1 MIRMKSVLPRI
12 LGEDRSRIL
21 VERLEEVC
29 IDLWNKAELITVMSP
44 YMQPSWTVMPFAIL
58 CLCEESYLLTMLVI
72 NTYKM
77 LIDLG
82 VILDPPF

>member
-1 MIRMKSVLPRI
+1 MRMMSVLPRI

-21 VERLEEVC
+21 VKRLEEVC

-44 YMQPSWTVMPFAIL
+44 YLKPSWTVMPFAII

>member
-1 MIRMKSVLPRI
+1 MMRMKSVMPRI

-21 VERLEEVC
+21 FERLEEVC

-58 CLCEESYLLTMLVI
+58 CFCEESYLLTMLVI

>member
-1 MIRMKSVLPRI
+1 MRMKSVLPRI

-29 IDLWNKAELITVMSP
+29 IDVWYKAELITVMSP
-44 YMQPSWTVMPFAIL
+44 YLQPSWAVMPFAIL
-58 CLCEESYLLTMLVI
+58 CLCEESHLLTMLVI

>member
-1 MIRMKSVLPRI
+1 MMRMKSVLTRI

-29 IDLWNKAELITVMSP
+29 IDIWNKAELITVMSP
-44 YMQPSWTVMPFAIL
+44 YLQPSWRVMPLAIL

>member
-1 MIRMKSVLPRI
+1 MMRMKSVLPKI

-44 YMQPSWTVMPFAIL
+44 YLQPSWTVMPFAIL

>member
-1 MIRMKSVLPRI
+1 MRMKSVLPKI

-44 YMQPSWTVMPFAIL
+44 YLQPSWTVMPFAIL

>member
-1 MIRMKSVLPRI
+1 MMRMKSVLPRI

-21 VERLEEVC
+21 VERLKEVC

-44 YMQPSWTVMPFAIL
+44 YLRPSWTVMPFAIL

>member
-1 MIRMKSVLPRI
+1 MRIKSVFPRI

-21 VERLEEVC
+21 VERLEEVR

-44 YMQPSWTVMPFAIL
+44 YLQPSWTVMPFAIL
-58 CLCEESYLLTMLVI
+58 CLCEVSYLLTMLVV

>member
-1 MIRMKSVLPRI
+1 MRIKSVFPRI

-21 VERLEEVC
+21 FERLEEVC

-44 YMQPSWTVMPFAIL
+44 YLKPSWPVMPFAIL

>member
-1 MIRMKSVLPRI
+1 MMHMKSVLPRI

-21 VERLEEVC
+21 VERLKEVC

-44 YMQPSWTVMPFAIL
+44 YLQPSWTVMPFAIL
-58 CLCEESYLLTMLVI
+58 CLCQESYLLTMLVI

>member
-1 MIRMKSVLPRI
+1 MMNLKSVLPSI
-12 LGEDRSRIL
+12 LGEARYKVL

-29 IDLWNKAELITVMSP
+29 IDVWNKAELITVMSP
-44 YMQPSWTVMPFAIL
+44 YLQPSWTVMPFAIL

-77 LIDLG
+77 LIDFG

>member
-1 MIRMKSVLPRI
+1 MMRMKSVLPRI

-44 YMQPSWTVMPFAIL
+44 YLQPSWTVMPFAIL
-58 CLCEESYLLTMLVI
+58 CLCQESYLLTMLVI

>member
-1 MIRMKSVLPRI
+1 MMNLKSVLPSI
-12 LGEDRSRIL
+12 LGEARYKVL

-29 IDLWNKAELITVMSP
+29 IDVWNKAELITVMSP
-44 YMQPSWTVMPFAIL
+44 YLQPSWTVMPFAIL

>member
-1 MIRMKSVLPRI
+1 MRMKSVLPRI

-29 IDLWNKAELITVMSP
+29 IDLWNKAELITVVSP
-44 YMQPSWTVMPFAIL
+44 YLQPSWTVMPFAIL

>member
-1 MIRMKSVLPRI
+1 MMRMKSVLPRI

-21 VERLEEVC
+21 VERLGEVC
-29 IDLWNKAELITVMSP
+29 IDVWNKAELITVMSP
-44 YMQPSWTVMPFAIL
+44 YLQPSWTVMPFAIL

>member
-1 MIRMKSVLPRI
+1 MMRMKSVLPRI
-12 LGEDRSRIL
+12 LGEARSRIL

-29 IDLWNKAELITVMSP
+29 IDLWSKAELITVMSP
-44 YMQPSWTVMPFAIL
+44 YLQPSWTVMPFAIL

>member
-1 MIRMKSVLPRI
+1 MMRMKSVLPRI

-21 VERLEEVC
+21 VARLEEVC
-29 IDLWNKAELITVMSP
+29 IDLWNKAELITVVSP
-44 YMQPSWTVMPFAIL
+44 YLQPSWTVMPFAIL

>member
-1 MIRMKSVLPRI
+1 MMRMKSVLPRI
-12 LGEDRSRIL
+12 LGEVRSRIL

-29 IDLWNKAELITVMSP
+29 IDVWYKAELITVMSP
-44 YMQPSWTVMPFAIL
+44 YLQPSWTVMPFAIL

>member
-1 MIRMKSVLPRI
+1 M
-12 LGEDRSRIL
+12 L

-44 YMQPSWTVMPFAIL
+44 YLHPSWTVMPFAIL
-58 CLCEESYLLTMLVI
+58 SLCEESYLLTMLVI
-72 NTYKM
+72 NTFKM

>member
-1 MIRMKSVLPRI
+1 MGLKSLLPSI
-12 LGEDRSRIL
+12 LSEERYRVL
-21 VERLEEVC
+21 VERVEEVC
-29 IDLWNKAELITVMSP
+29 IDVWNKAELITVMSP
-44 YMQPSWTVMPFAIL
+44 YLQPSWTVMPFAIL

>member
-1 MIRMKSVLPRI
+1 MMRMKSVLTRI

-29 IDLWNKAELITVMSP
+29 IDIWNKAELITVMSP
-44 YMQPSWTVMPFAIL
+44 YLQPSWTVMPFAIL

>member
-1 MIRMKSVLPRI
+1 MMRIKSVFPRI
-12 LGEDRSRIL
+12 LDEDRSRIL
-21 VERLEEVC
+21 FERLEEVC
-29 IDLWNKAELITVMSP
+29 IDLWNKAELITVVSP
-44 YMQPSWTVMPFAIL
+44 YLQPSWTVMPFAIL

>member
-1 MIRMKSVLPRI
+1 MRMKSVLPRI
-12 LGEDRSRIL
+12 PGEDRSRIL
-21 VERLEEVC
+21 VERLEEGC

-44 YMQPSWTVMPFAIL
+44 YLKPSWTVMPFAIL

-77 LIDLG
+77 LIDFG

>member
-1 MIRMKSVLPRI
+1 MMNLKSVLPSI
-12 LGEDRSRIL
+12 LGEARYKVL

-29 IDLWNKAELITVMSP
+29 IDVWNKAELITVMSP
-44 YMQPSWTVMPFAIL
+44 YLQPSWTVMPFAIL

-82 VILDPPF
+82 VIIDPPF

>member
-1 MIRMKSVLPRI
+1 MMNLKSVLPSI
-12 LGEDRSRIL
+12 LGEARYRVL

-29 IDLWNKAELITVMSP
+29 IDLWNKAELIMVMSP
-44 YMQPSWTVMPFAIL
+44 YLQPSWTVMPFAIL

-82 VILDPPF
+82 VIIDPPF

>member
-1 MIRMKSVLPRI
+1 MMRMKSVLPRI

-44 YMQPSWTVMPFAIL
+44 YLQPSWTVMPFAIL
-58 CLCEESYLLTMLVI
+58 CLCEVSYLLTMLVV

>member
-1 MIRMKSVLPRI
+1 MRMMSVLPRI
-12 LGEDRSRIL
+12 LGEDKSRIL

-44 YMQPSWTVMPFAIL
+44 YLKPSWTVMPFAIL

-77 LIDLG
+77 LIDFW

>member
-1 MIRMKSVLPRI
+1 MRIKSVFPRI

-21 VERLEEVC
+21 FKRLEEVC

-44 YMQPSWTVMPFAIL
+44 YLQPSWRVMPLAIL

-77 LIDLG
+77 LNDFG
-82 VILDPPF
+82 VILNPPL